1 MAANALTALAVI
13 MSYSEN
19 IDDISSILENDPLHH
34 FKITDV
40 ASDPQYSTN
49 EQDLNR
55 GIDYTLPLYNNG
67 DKPIYEKPLQKAIRK
82 MKPIDEA
89 NEEDNEEKDEEKSQ
103 THLISN
109 TASNNKDGSR
119 SRFSLPIPYTSSPHP
134 QRHSRWT
141 SRFLTHPSHWRA
153 SLNTPAIPLPLPD
166 PQDSYNGNHIKDQT
180 HSKRLETISSE
191 TSSLYHEPG
200 SAKRQYKSEEW
211 QKHSMPSSW
220 TMDVPPTSTQLTS
233 FSPQNKNEEALKTSL
248 QPVSPANSINLKGA
262 APGVTSSLT
271 YTYGVDVYHTRSE
284 DASKNK
290 QNDPNVIPSSFV
302 EDDGDKKSI
311 DAKNSFAD
319 GRLMIDNNGHFN
331 RMQDKRVSV
340 SNDGYPPDQSTSSS
354 APSTWVSLRQRKGK
368 ASFIED
374 NVIWPNNAAPNNHN
388 CKTSHISFHNFINN
402 RKTDV
407 DEHSNDEKKTINTQK
422 WFSSKDGDESKTDVD
437 DLSSFSRMLS
447 TSDTDG
453 FLLDVEK
460 SDKNKKNVDD
470 RSSRKSDVHQV
481 PVQSSLYPNRSSS
494 INFQGKQSSPNIM
507 SSTNKEKKQKMPFAR
522 QRKYG
527 FEYFDTSLESKLSHE
542 KLEQP
547 HTKYND
553 FSSASSSSSS
563 FHLPASHSSSSHIS
577 SSIVVSSDSSSE
589 ETHKERGTRKNSF
602 NMETIASNKMQKGLR
617 LSSDDRSSDIRQ
629 NVVSIKEA
637 SSNKP
642 VQKGN
647 IFIPHTTKKN
657 KSPLGSEHETKHDAI
672 INESENRLH
681 PYYYSAPR
689 TSALK
694 SDNNKSSS
702 RIISDDRRHGNRT
715 SSISDSNAT
724 PIIPTSVFTSSQ
736 QRADNV
742 TKIRIPHDYRQRMGW
757 TRQQE
762 LDIEGFYRDYNIMDG
777 AVTAIVLGGF
787 FAFVC
792 LLVVYKTK
800 CKPMW
805 KNRGKRLT
813 TTPATASVAD
823 NPMSQSGMAG
833 DGQDSLNQGNNSKKG
848 SLGML
853 PLDGKNSECDRDED
867 PSYRE
872 CEGDCEQCMDE
883 EHEPPDDA
891 FDDFECIPLQTVNCS
906 EEDDDDIFFLDEFG
920 NYVFPFSTPT
930 SLPGG
935 AEGTL
940 GDAFT
945 GTSTNCSCQ
954 PSADELD
961 KDLSRRVSQV
971 SVIFFIHIMN
981 AGFRFALYH
990 NCYQT

>member
-1 MAANALTALAVI
+1 

-19 IDDISSILENDPLHH
+19 IDDISSILENDQLHH
-34 FKITDV
+34 FKVTDV

-55 GIDYTLPLYNNG
+55 DTDYTSSLYNNG
-67 DKPIYEKPLQKAIRK
+67 DKPLYKKPFQKAIRK
-82 MKPIDEA
+82 MNPIDEA
-89 NEEDNEEKDEEKSQ
+89 DEEDNDEKDDEKSQ
-103 THLISN
+103 THLIYN

-119 SRFSLPIPYTSSPHP
+119 SRFSLPVPYTSSPHP

-153 SLNTPAIPLPLPD
+153 SSNTPAIPLPLPD

-191 TSSLYHEPG
+191 TSPLYHEPG
-200 SAKRQYKSEEW
+200 SAKSHYISEEW

-220 TMDVPPTSTQLTS
+220 TMDVPPTSSQFTSLT
-233 FSPQNKNEEALKTSL
+233 PQYEKENALNKNL
-248 QPVSPANSINLKGA
+248 QPVSPANLINLKGA
-262 APGVTSSLT
+262 VPGVTSSLT
-271 YTYGVDVYHTRSE
+271 YPYGVDVYHTRSE
-284 DASKNK
+284 DASNNK
-290 QNDPNVIPSSFV
+290 QNDPNVIPISFV

-319 GRLMIDNNGHFN
+319 GRPTIDNNGHLN
-331 RMQDKRVSV
+331 RMQDKRVSML
-340 SNDGYPPDQSTSSS
+340 NGGYPPDQSTSSS

-368 ASFIED
+368 TSFIED
-374 NVIWPNNAAPNNHN
+374 NVIWPKNAAPNHHN
-388 CKTSHISFHNFINN
+388 CKTSHLSFHNLMNN
-402 RKTDV
+402 RKKDF
-407 DEHSNDEKKTINTQK
+407 DEHPNDEKKLINTHQ
-422 WFSSKDGDESKTDVD
+422 WLASNDVD
-437 DLSSFSRMLS
+437 ELRTERKVVDLSNFSHMLS

-494 INFQGKQSSPNIM
+494 INFQGKPSSPNIM
-507 SSTNKEKKQKMPFAR
+507 SSTKKEKKQKMPFAR
-522 QRKYG
+522 QRKYVL
-527 FEYFDTSLESKLSHE
+527 EYFDTSLESKLNHG
-542 KLEQP
+542 KLEQH

-563 FHLPASHSSSSHIS
+563 FHLAASHSSSSHIS
-577 SSIVVSSDSSSE
+577 SSIVASSDSSSDE
-589 ETHKERGTRKNSF
+589 RQKERETRKNSF
-602 NMETIASNKMQKGLR
+602 KMKTTASNKMQKGLR
-617 LSSDDRSSDIRQ
+617 LSLDDTSSDIRQ
-629 NVVSIKEA
+629 NVASIKEA

-642 VQKGN
+642 VQNGN
-647 IFIPHTTKKN
+647 IFISHTTKKN
-657 KSPLGSEHETKHDAI
+657 KSEHETKQDAI
-672 INESENRLH
+672 INESESRLH

-694 SDNNKSSS
+694 GDNNKSSS
-702 RIISDDRRHGNRT
+702 RKISGDRRHGNRT

-724 PIIPTSVFTSSQ
+724 PVIPTSVFTSSQ
-736 QRADNV
+736 QRADNI
-742 TKIRIPHDYRQRMGW
+742 TKIRIPDDYRQRMGW

-762 LDIEGFYRDYNIMDG
+762 LDIEGFYRDYNIRDG

-800 CKPMW
+800 LKPMW

-823 NPMSQSGMAG
+823 NPMSQSGLAG

-971 SVIFFIHIMN
+971 SVIFLFI
-981 AGFRFALYH
+981 
-990 NCYQT
+990 T